1 MTKDLTQGKI
11 TPLLV
16 KFTIPL
22 LFGNIFQLMYN
33 SVDSI
38 IVGQLVGKE
47 ALAAVGTSNP
57 LMTLAILFVNGMCI
71 GASILMGTQ
80 YGAKKM
86 DVLKRQISTTM
97 IAGIVFSITVTLF
110 CILFARPLLLLIRV
124 QEEVLP
130 LAVPYLRIV
139 FLGFIFTFI
148 YNFFACT
155 LRALGDSTTP
165 LYFLVAS
172 SVLNIIGD
180 LFFVAVLR
188 WGSMGCAVAT
198 VVSEAVCC
206 MLCIIY
212 IKRKVPEL
220 NLGKAWFVFD
230 GSLLKQTIL
239 YGWTSAMQQ
248 GTVQLGKIGVQA
260 IANTMGVSV
269 MAAYT
274 IVNRIDDF
282 ACLPEQ
288 NIAHSMTS
296 FMAQNS
302 GAGKKERVRKGFWGG
317 MKIELVYGMII
328 FLVCF
333 FFAEPIVRLFVSDT
347 DVVKEGV
354 TYLKLISFMYL
365 LPAVTNGIQG
375 YFRGIGDLKIT
386 LISSMVNMGVR
397 VLAAF
402 VFVFGFAMKVETFQI
417 VGADGEEVAL
427 LRQLVRDED
436 GGRRLDHGAH
446 FHLLVELLALCTQ
459 LGAALVQHGLG
470 VLQLP
475 QAGDHGEHDAHVAVG
490 RSPQQRTQLG
500 LEEVLPGQTDADGAV
515 AQCGVVLV
523 VQLHVIHG
531 LVRADVFSVLN

>member
-97 IAGIVFSITVTLF
+97 IAGIVFSIAVTLF

-130 LAVPYLRIV
+130 LAVSYLRIV

-155 LRALGDSTTP
+155 LR
-165 LYFLVAS
+165 
-172 SVLNIIGD
+172 
-180 LFFVAVLR
+180 
-188 WGSMGCAVAT
+188 AT

-230 GSLLKQTIL
+230 GTLLKQTIL

-317 MKIELVYGMII
+317 MKIELVYGMVI

-333 FFAEPIVRLFVSDT
+333 FFAEPVVRLFVRDT

-402 VFVFGFAMKVETFQI
+402 VFVFGFAMKVETFPFACLAGWI
-417 VGADGEEVAL
+417 AMLITEGPL
-427 LRQLVRDED
+427 LVRSY
-436 GGRRLDHGAH
+436 GRLKR
-446 FHLLVELLALCTQ
+446 
-459 LGAALVQHGLG
+459 
-470 VLQLP
+470 
-475 QAGDHGEHDAHVAVG
+475 GENAV
-490 RSPQQRTQLG
+490 
-500 LEEVLPGQTDADGAV
+500 
-515 AQCGVVLV
+515 
-523 VQLHVIHG
+523 I
-531 LVRADVFSVLN
+531 